1 MKFLRSLLR
10 PTWWELRRRVQPR
23 GRAVKLNGVVTIM
36 ADPAFNAG
44 GGAMNYE
51 AQYFRRFV
59 KFLRPTDV
67 VFDVGANQGQYSIPA
82 GLRVGA
88 AGRVYAFEPAP
99 AALDILFRQIALN
112 GLGDVVLPVSSLVAD
127 RASVAMDFHVGATAV
142 GWSSAAYQPAGTR
155 RLLAPAVSL
164 DEFSE
169 ARQQAPQTI
178 KIDVEGLEIDVLKG
192 AEGLLR
198 RHSPR
203 VFCAV
208 HPEFLLKQG
217 KSSATL
223 LDMMRRWGYR
233 GYAANGKRANAATEE
248 VIFLKGDP
256 VP

>member
-10 PTWWELRRRVQPR
+10 PTWWELRRRLQPG
-23 GRAVKLNGVVTIM
+23 GRRVRVNGVATIM

-44 GGAMNYE
+44 GGAVRDE
-51 AQYFRRFV
+51 GQYFRRFLS
-59 KFLRPTDV
+59 FLKVADV
-67 VFDVGANQGQYSIPA
+67 VFDVGANQGQYAIPA
-82 GLRVGA
+82 GLRVGP

-112 GLGDVVLPVSSLVAD
+112 DLSDVVLPVSSLVSDKA
-127 RASVAMDFHVGATAV
+127 AVAVDFHVGTTAV
-142 GWSSAAYQPAGTR
+142 GWSSAAYQPVGTR
-155 RLLAPAVSL
+155 RLLAPAISL
-164 DEFSE
+164 DEFAES
-169 ARQQAPQTI
+169 RQQAPQTI

-198 RHSPR
+198 KHSPR

-233 GYAANGKRANAATEE
+233 GYAATGKRANAATEE
-248 VIFLKGDP
+248 VIFLKGEP
-256 VP
+256 LA